1 MPGRRGGQ
9 SMPELYDRIH
19 DHLVK
24 KGMSDSHAWAVT
36 VNAVRKGCLTGDT
49 NFPGR
54 QDMGA
59 ISRARYCAA
68 YAQWKKTHPGTSAK
82 AALR

>member
-1 MPGRRGGQ
+1 MPGKRGGI
-9 SMPELYDRIH
+9 SMPALYDRIH
-19 DHLVK
+19 DHLVA

-54 QDMGA
+54 QDMNA
-59 ISRARYCAA
+59 ISRAEYCEA
-68 YAQWKKTHPGTSAK
+68 YAQWAKKHPKAVAK
-82 AALR
+82 T